1 MATAWY
7 FAGIFICICLSAF
20 FSASEMAYSSANR
33 LRIENAAESGSRPAR
48 TACVILNGYDSALS
62 AILIGNNLAN
72 ITASSLASVIA
83 ILIGGEKYTALATAI
98 ITVLIIIFGES
109 VPKILAKRNAN
120 KLALRFAY
128 FIRFLMLVLKPV
140 VAAVVWLVGI
150 ITAPM
155 KGDEIEDE
163 EDVAVEELQSII
175 ETVEDEGVIDE
186 ERSELLQAALDF
198 SNISASEVMTARVD
212 MEALDIED
220 DWEDILEAI
229 NNSHYSRL
237 PVYEGSIDNI
247 IGILYLNH
255 FFKALLDNEV
265 VDIRSLLMEPCYVY
279 KTMKLPGVLN
289 ELRKCKMHLA
299 IVTDEYGGSMGLITM
314 EDVMEQ
320 IVGEIWDESDEIF
333 SDVIEREEGLY
344 EIDGDMSISDFLEL
358 LDWDEDSFDSE
369 SSTVGGWTIEM
380 FGAFPEPGQS
390 FTYEN
395 ITVTVLSMDNLRV
408 EKVLVEVHPTE
419 DEED

>member
-1 MATAWY
+1 VVPVWY
-7 FAGIFICICLSAF
+7 FVAIFACVCLSGF

-33 LRIENAAESGSRPAR
+33 LRIENAAESGSHLAR
-48 TACVILNGYDSALS
+48 AACAVLNRYDNALS
-62 AILIGNNLAN
+62 AILIGNNLVN
-72 ITASSLASVIA
+72 ITASSLASVVA

-98 ITVLIIIFGES
+98 ITLLIIIFGES
-109 VPKILAKRNAN
+109 VPKIVAKKNAN

-128 FIRFLMLVLKPV
+128 IIRTLTLLLKPV
-140 VAAVVWLVGI
+140 VAVVVGLVGL
-150 ITAPM
+150 ITAPL
-155 KGDEIEDE
+155 KGEEIEDE
-163 EDVAVEELQSII
+163 EEAAVEELQSII

-186 ERSELLQAALDF
+186 DRSELLQAALHF

-212 MEALDIED
+212 MRAIDIED
-220 DWEDILEAI
+220 DWEDILETI
-229 NNSHYSRL
+229 NGSHYSRL
-237 PVYEGSIDNI
+237 PVYEESIDNI
-247 IGILYLNH
+247 IGVLYVNH
-255 FFKALLDNEV
+255 FYKALLDNEV

-299 IVTDEYGGSMGLITM
+299 IVTDEYGGAMGVITM

-320 IVGEIWDESDEIF
+320 IVGEIWDESDEI
-333 SDVIEREEGLY
+333 SADVIERGEGLY
-344 EIDGDMSISDFLEL
+344 EIDGDMSISEFLEL
-358 LDWDEDSFDSE
+358 LEWDEDSFESE

-380 FGAFPEPGQS
+380 FGAFPEPSQS

-408 EKVLVEVHPTE
+408 EKVLVEVHPVV

>member
-1 MATAWY
+1 VVPVWY
-7 FAGIFICICLSAF
+7 FVAIFACICLSGF

-33 LRIENAAESGSRPAR
+33 LRIENAAESGSHLAKA
-48 TACVILNGYDSALS
+48 ACAVLNRYDNALS
-62 AILIGNNLAN
+62 AILIGNNLVN

-109 VPKILAKRNAN
+109 APKIVAKRNAN

-128 FIRFLMLVLKPV
+128 IMRVLMALLKPV

-150 ITAPM
+150 ITSPL
-155 KGDEIEDE
+155 KGEEIEDE
-163 EDVAVEELQSII
+163 EEEAVEELQYII

-186 ERSELLQAALDF
+186 DRSELLQAALHF

-212 MEALDIED
+212 MVAIDIED

-229 NNSHYSRL
+229 NDSHYSRL

-247 IGILYLNH
+247 IGILYVNH
-255 FFKALLDNEV
+255 FYKALLDNEV
-265 VDIRSLLMEPCYVY
+265 VDIRSILMEPCYVY

-299 IVTDEYGGSMGLITM
+299 IVTDEYGGSMGIITM

-320 IVGEIWDESDEIF
+320 IVGEIWDESDEI
-333 SDVIEREEGLY
+333 SADVVERGDSLY
-344 EIDGDMSISDFLEL
+344 EIDGDMSISDFLEF
-358 LDWDEDSFDSE
+358 LDWDEDDFESE
-369 SSTVGGWTIEM
+369 SATVGGWTIEM

-408 EKVLVEVHPTE
+408 EKVLVEVHPVE

>member
-1 MATAWY
+1 MVPVWY
-7 FAGIFICICLSAF
+7 FVAIFACVCLSGF

-33 LRIENAAESGSRPAR
+33 LRIENAAESGSHLAR
-48 TACVILNGYDSALS
+48 AACAVLNRYDNALS
-62 AILIGNNLAN
+62 AILIGNNLVN
-72 ITASSLASVIA
+72 ITASSLASVVA

-98 ITVLIIIFGES
+98 ITLLIIIFGES
-109 VPKILAKRNAN
+109 VPKIVAKKNAN

-128 FIRFLMLVLKPV
+128 IIRTLTLLLKPV
-140 VAAVVWLVGI
+140 VAVVVGLVGL
-150 ITAPM
+150 ITAPL
-155 KGDEIEDE
+155 KGEEIEDE
-163 EDVAVEELQSII
+163 EEAAVEELQSII

-186 ERSELLQAALDF
+186 DRSELLQAALHF

-212 MEALDIED
+212 MRAIDIED
-220 DWEDILEAI
+220 DWEDILETI
-229 NNSHYSRL
+229 NGSHYSRL
-237 PVYEGSIDNI
+237 PVYEESIDNI
-247 IGILYLNH
+247 IGVLYVNH
-255 FFKALLDNEV
+255 FYKALLDNEV

-299 IVTDEYGGSMGLITM
+299 IVTDEYGGAMGVITM

-320 IVGEIWDESDEIF
+320 IVGEIWDESDEI
-333 SDVIEREEGLY
+333 SADVIERGEGLY
-344 EIDGDMSISDFLEL
+344 EIDGDMSISEFLEL
-358 LDWDEDSFDSE
+358 LEWDEDSFESE

-380 FGAFPEPGQS
+380 FGAFPEPSQS

-408 EKVLVEVHPTE
+408 EKVLVEVHPVV

>member
-1 MATAWY
+1 MVSIWY
-7 FAGIFICICLSAF
+7 FIAVAGCILLAGF
-20 FSASEMAYSSANR
+20 FSASEMAYASANR

-163 EDVAVEELQSII
+163 EDVAVEELQS
-175 ETVEDEGVIDE
+175 
-186 ERSELLQAALDF
+186 
-198 SNISASEVMTARVD
+198 
-212 MEALDIED
+212 
-220 DWEDILEAI
+220 
-229 NNSHYSRL
+229 
-237 PVYEGSIDNI
+237 
-247 IGILYLNH
+247 
-255 FFKALLDNEV
+255 
-265 VDIRSLLMEPCYVY
+265 
-279 KTMKLPGVLN
+279 
-289 ELRKCKMHLA
+289 
-299 IVTDEYGGSMGLITM
+299 
-314 EDVMEQ
+314 
-320 IVGEIWDESDEIF
+320 
-333 SDVIEREEGLY
+333 
-344 EIDGDMSISDFLEL
+344 
-358 LDWDEDSFDSE
+358 
-369 SSTVGGWTIEM
+369 
-380 FGAFPEPGQS
+380 
-390 FTYEN
+390 
-395 ITVTVLSMDNLRV
+395 
-408 EKVLVEVHPTE
+408 
-419 DEED
+419 

>member
-1 MATAWY
+1 VVSIWY
-7 FAGIFICICLSAF
+7 FIAVAGCILLAGF
-20 FSASEMAYSSANR
+20 FSASEMAYASANR

>member
-1 MATAWY
+1 
-7 FAGIFICICLSAF
+7 
-20 FSASEMAYSSANR
+20 
-33 LRIENAAESGSRPAR
+33 
-48 TACVILNGYDSALS
+48 
-62 AILIGNNLAN
+62 
-72 ITASSLASVIA
+72 
-83 ILIGGEKYTALATAI
+83 
-98 ITVLIIIFGES
+98 
-109 VPKILAKRNAN
+109 
-120 KLALRFAY
+120 
-128 FIRFLMLVLKPV
+128 
-140 VAAVVWLVGI
+140 
-150 ITAPM
+150 
-155 KGDEIEDE
+155 
-163 EDVAVEELQSII
+163 QSII

>member
-1 MATAWY
+1 MAGGHY
-7 FAGIFICICLSAF
+7 
-20 FSASEMAYSSANR
+20 NR
-33 LRIENAAESGSRPAR
+33 PHE
-48 TACVILNGYDSALS
+48 
-62 AILIGNNLAN
+62 
-72 ITASSLASVIA
+72 
-83 ILIGGEKYTALATAI
+83 
-98 ITVLIIIFGES
+98 
-109 VPKILAKRNAN
+109 
-120 KLALRFAY
+120 
-128 FIRFLMLVLKPV
+128 
-140 VAAVVWLVGI
+140 
-150 ITAPM
+150 
-155 KGDEIEDE
+155 GDEIEDE

-299 IVTDEYGGSMGLITM
+299 IVTDEYGVPWAMPWRT
-314 EDVMEQ
+314 
-320 IVGEIWDESDEIF
+320 
-333 SDVIEREEGLY
+333 
-344 EIDGDMSISDFLEL
+344 
-358 LDWDEDSFDSE
+358 
-369 SSTVGGWTIEM
+369 
-380 FGAFPEPGQS
+380 
-390 FTYEN
+390 
-395 ITVTVLSMDNLRV
+395 
-408 EKVLVEVHPTE
+408 
-419 DEED
+419 

>member
-1 MATAWY
+1 
-7 FAGIFICICLSAF
+7 
-20 FSASEMAYSSANR
+20 
-33 LRIENAAESGSRPAR
+33 
-48 TACVILNGYDSALS
+48 
-62 AILIGNNLAN
+62 
-72 ITASSLASVIA
+72 
-83 ILIGGEKYTALATAI
+83 
-98 ITVLIIIFGES
+98 VLIIIFGES